1 MRGIAKFYT
10 WFWIIYFPVCI
21 AFTVAVNFDYSDEF
35 LTVLLLFYAMSRRR
49 FLVKDIKREKEIV
62 TCIFVMLFYLVYSFW
77 IGITTSRGIWLD
89 IMQQARPYMVFYLTW
104 MMAPHFDRRQKKR
117 IKLVMLV
124 SFFGYLILFF
134 VAPSVVN
141 LYGGGLNGGE
151 SAALGQIALCCAM
164 IYYLFSPQTKK
175 NKYIAI
181 CIMVLGL
188 VGGKSK
194 YFGEVVVFIALVFFL
209 KEKVK
214 FNSSK
219 FYLQVIILAVIVLF
233 FTWTKFSIYYVEG
246 FQEDAQEMARPLT
259 YRTSVKIM
267 FDYIPFGTGYGT
279 FGCAAAAKEYSPLYY
294 KYHLD
299 HVWGLTPDLPMFL
312 ADAFYPIYPAQF
324 GIAGVLFFLLFWKRR
339 IKEANAIQN
348 MAYYRMAMMCI
359 LALALEQTAD
369 SSYLSGKGM
378 GYFMILALCLN
389 SYRYQNNG
397 RQI

>member
-1 MRGIAKFYT
+1 
-10 WFWIIYFPVCI
+10 
-21 AFTVAVNFDYSDEF
+21 
-35 LTVLLLFYAMSRRR
+35 
-49 FLVKDIKREKEIV
+49 
-62 TCIFVMLFYLVYSFW
+62 
-77 IGITTSRGIWLD
+77 
-89 IMQQARPYMVFYLTW
+89 
-104 MMAPHFDRRQKKR
+104 
-117 IKLVMLV
+117 
-124 SFFGYLILFF
+124 
-134 VAPSVVN
+134 
-141 LYGGGLNGGE
+141 
-151 SAALGQIALCCAM
+151 
-164 IYYLFSPQTKK
+164 
-175 NKYIAI
+175 
-181 CIMVLGL
+181 
-188 VGGKSK
+188 
-194 YFGEVVVFIALVFFL
+194 
-209 KEKVK
+209 
-214 FNSSK
+214 
-219 FYLQVIILAVIVLF
+219 
-233 FTWTKFSIYYVEG
+233 
-246 FQEDAQEMARPLT
+246 DAQEMARPLT